1 MLYEKNFTL
10 NFLFLQISCRWAD
23 AGFLLFKSS
32 RLAFVWALSFAFGMI
47 AATAYANTYELRVG
61 EPLGAALNILE
72 DPSHGVDISALMYET
87 DDDLWQPLKYDSL
100 NLGFTKSTVWLKFE
114 VPYTSNSEPRLLEI
128 ANNKVTHVSVYLV
141 ERQGSKNTIINTY
154 VSGTVLPVEERI
166 IQHRN
171 FVFPIAFPTVEPSK
185 DLVRTVYIQ
194 VRNEYPMKLPIY
206 WWDENAFQKNEAK
219 RLLFNGFY
227 FGAVTILVLYNLFIY
242 LIVKDKSYATYVLFM
257 VFFSIV
263 ILIDNGFGYEYIW
276 THEPELNFHMYL
288 FFIAV
293 GAGTTVRFTSEFL
306 SLKENHPP
314 YFTGLNYL
322 FVAWMVVALASIFW
336 PSIWVLFLEMLI
348 LIPGGIALFL
358 AGLLMW
364 KKGVPAAPF
373 YTIAWFI
380 IIAGV
385 VAYALNLLGVIP
397 ISAPTEYALQVS
409 NIIEGTLLSIGLAY
423 RIKSL
428 SEERQ
433 AAYAMTAA
441 KSDFLATM
449 SHEIRTPMN
458 GILGMAQLLNDT
470 ELSKKQDNYIKTIL
484 GSGQALLTV
493 LNDILDYSKIEAGK
507 LEIESVSY
515 NVRRLVDETAAMFA
529 LKAAEKNLYY
539 NVIVA
544 PGVPIKIKGDPTR
557 VRQIITNFLSNA
569 FKFTEEGKILLVL
582 ERDEASNSLKFEV
595 RDTGIGIPPNK
606 IDHVFEEFTQADS
619 STARHYGGTGLGLP
633 ISKRLVA
640 IMGGKIGVRSEVS
653 KGSVF
658 WFSLPIQDEVA
669 FSYLANPEAALEVSK
684 MRILQISPAQE
695 FNDQNRQYSNVWGFG
710 LLVEPTIHS
719 AIASLPK
726 STKPFSLISVDQ
738 LCEDF
743 SLQAI
748 RDELLVQ
755 PWAEGAQLIL
765 EVSAGTQ
772 IKGLENLSLPP
783 WIAEYPVSIT
793 QLQLLILEK
802 VSGKPKSE
810 AASSTATNYSGKDIL
825 VVEDN
830 PVNSKVV
837 GAFLKKM
844 GASATVVESGEYALE
859 RVCQHKQ
866 VFDLILMDCEMPG
879 IDGYTTAARIRL
891 WEQEHGRSPHTI
903 LALSAHAM
911 ESHKARC
918 MDAGMDGFI
927 PKPIIYKDLQA
938 VLARYLLS

>member
-1 MLYEKNFTL
+1 MRMQLTL
-10 NFLFLQISCRWAD
+10 NFLFPPIFLQFCV
-23 AGFLLFKSS
+23 AGIRLLAN
-32 RLAFVWALSFAFGMI
+32 RRILAAWILSFVLGM
-47 AATAYANTYELRVG
+47 TASNGFANSQDLRIG
-61 EPLGAALNILE
+61 EPLGAALSVFE
-72 DPSHGVDISALMYET
+72 DPSHGVDISALVYET
-87 DDDLWQPLKYDSL
+87 DDDLWQPLEYDSL
-100 NLGFTKSTVWLKFE
+100 NLGFTKSTVWLKFD
-114 VPYTSNSEPRLLEI
+114 VPFAGNLGPRLLEI
-128 ANNKVTHVSVYLV
+128 ANNKVTHVTVYLV
-141 ERQGSKNTIINTY
+141 ERQASKNTIVQTY
-154 VSGTVLPVEERI
+154 VSGSVQPVEERT

-171 FVFPIAFPTVEPSK
+171 FVFPIDFPALANSDKVI
-185 DLVRTVYIQ
+185 RTVYIQ

-206 WWDENAFQKNEAK
+206 WWDEGTFQKNEAK

-227 FGAVTILVLYNLFIY
+227 FGAVTILVLYNLFVF

-257 VFFSIV
+257 LFFAMV
-263 ILIDNGFGYEYIW
+263 ILIDTGFAYEYIW
-276 THEPELNFHMYL
+276 THEPGLNFHMYL

-306 SLKENHPP
+306 SLKENYPA
-314 YFTGLNYL
+314 YDTGLNYL
-322 FVAWMVVALASIFW
+322 FIAWMVVALASIFW

-373 YTIAWFI
+373 YTIAWCI

-385 VAYALNLLGVIP
+385 VAYALNLLGVLP
-397 ISAPTEYALQVS
+397 TSASTEYALQVS

-423 RIKSL
+423 RIRSL

-458 GILGMAQLLNDT
+458 GILGMAQLLSDT
-470 ELSKKQDNYIKTIL
+470 KLNKKQDNYLKTIL

-507 LEIESVSY
+507 LEIESVSF

-544 PGVPIKIKGDPTR
+544 PAVPLRIKGDPTR
-557 VRQIITNFLSNA
+557 VRQILTNFLSNA
-569 FKFTEEGKILLVL
+569 FKFTEEGKILLVVGK
-582 ERDEASNSLKFEV
+582 DEVTNSLKFEV
-595 RDTGIGIPPNK
+595 KDSGIGIPANK
-606 IDHVFEEFTQADS
+606 IAHVFEEFTQADS

-640 IMGGKIGVRSEVS
+640 IMGGKIGVQSEVTN
-653 KGSVF
+653 GSTF
-658 WFSLPIQDEVA
+658 WFSLPIHDEVG
-669 FSYLANPEAALEVSK
+669 FSYLADPEAAFEVTK
-684 MRILQISPAQE
+684 MRILQLSPAQE
-695 FNDQNRQYSNVWGFG
+695 FNDQNRDYSNVWGFG

-719 AIASLPK
+719 AISNLPK

-755 PWAEGAQLIL
+755 PWAKGAQLIL
-765 EVSAGTQ
+765 TVSAGTQ
-772 IKGLENLSLPP
+772 IKGLENLVPPP

-793 QLQLLILEK
+793 QIQLLILEK
-802 VSGKPKSE
+802 VSAKPKIE
-810 AASSTATNYSGKDIL
+810 AAIHVAADYKGKEVL

-844 GASATVVESGEYALE
+844 GVTATVVESGEEALE

-866 VFDLILMDCEMPG
+866 VFDIILMDCEMPG
-879 IDGYTTAARIRL
+879 IDGYTAAARIRL
-891 WEQEHGRSPHTI
+891 WEQNNARQPHII

-918 MDAGMDGFI
+918 MEAGMDGFI

-938 VLARYLLS
+938 VLARYLLGQ